1 MKTIVIN
8 LPKRKDRLSEFKLIN
23 DKHITYEVFNAV
35 DGYAIDYDNLLSNGY
50 DVYHQWI
57 DPILKTK
64 LTKGEV
70 GCFLSHWK
78 IWKKCVEKNEPILVL
93 EDDAIITDKFSYDE
107 LYQRIEKGY
116 GFVYLGWKEM
126 RESVPIDNKFVEPVY
141 PYWTLSYMITPECA
155 KLLLNNHASKHIVP
169 VDEYLPKAFQLLK
182 NKGLMNVCAYKE
194 NVVVPRNR
202 NDGGSDVL
210 AKNRYDYF
218 IDFHTTVG
226 TVATDPD
233 KARYLLH
240 SASKTDTTIV
250 NLGEGVKWEG
260 GTMKGQGGGHKI
272 NLVKEYLKDK
282 RDSDVFIF
290 LDGYDT
296 FLTDNTDEIISRY
309 MEFSQ
314 DIVFSSER
322 FCWPDEGLASDL
334 RAKSVNLDTPY
345 QYLNSG
351 MYIGRVGALRE
362 LFKKPIK
369 NFEDDQ
375 LYVQKEYLTGKHSIA
390 CDVESYI
397 FSCHEP
403 EVIKKGHQL
412 FNPVTQCYSCAYH
425 GNGGEKAKEKLEQI
439 YREFYKEP
447 IIVYHTSQ
455 DFDILQNDILLIDF
469 MSEDMCKNMIQ
480 LAEINKEY
488 FKSLSYDKV
497 KGQELRLKEIGLYEE
512 IEEHWN
518 EKVYPIVYKHW
529 KPCHM
534 WGMRDAFI
542 IKYEMNMQRELPL
555 HNDASLV
562 TGSVKLN
569 DEYLG
574 GQLVFPRQDFENT
587 NIPVGKCLLFPGQ
600 CTHGHTSIPIL
611 DGIKYSL
618 TIWSQR
624 YEGDVI

>member
-1 MKTIVIN
+1 MKTFVIN
-8 LPKRKDRLSEFKLIN
+8 LPQRADRLSNFKIIN
-23 DKHITYEVFNAV
+23 DDYISYEVFNAV
-35 DGYAIDYDNLLSNGY
+35 DGRTFDYDVLVNMGFDIDHS
-50 DVYHQWI
+50 WI

-78 IWKKCVEKNEPILVL
+78 LWEKCIELDEPILVL
-93 EDDAIITDKFSYDE
+93 EDDAVITDKFSYDE
-107 LYQRIEKGY
+107 LYRMRRKGY
-116 GFVYLGWKEM
+116 DFIYLGWREM
-126 RESVPIDNKFVEPVY
+126 SESIPIDDTFVKPVY
-141 PYWTLSYMITPECA
+141 PYWTLSYMVTPA
-155 KLLLNNHASKHIVP
+155 SARILLNEHAKKHIIP
-169 VDEYLPKAFQLLK
+169 VDEYLPKCMEKLK
-182 NKGLMNVCAYKE
+182 VCAYKE
-194 NVVVPRNR
+194 NVVTPIDRK
-202 NDGGSDVL
+202 DGGSDVL
-210 AKNRYDYF
+210 AKSRYDYF
-218 IDFHTTVG
+218 IDFNLKVV

-233 KARYLLH
+233 KAGYLFK
-240 SASKTDTTIV
+240 SATKTDTQIE

-260 GTMKGQGGGHKI
+260 GTMEGQGGGHKI

-282 RDSDVFIF
+282 RDSDVLLF

-296 FLTDNTDEIISRY
+296 FLSDRTDEIISRY

-334 RAKSVNLDTPY
+334 RAKNENQDTPY

-351 MYIGRVGALRE
+351 MYIGRVGALKE
-362 LFKKPIK
+362 LFSKPLE
-369 NFEDDQ
+369 NFDDDQ
-375 LYVQKEYLTGKHSIA
+375 LYVQKEYLTGNHSIG
-390 CDVESYI
+390 CDVEGYI

-403 EVIKKGHQL
+403 EVVKKGKQL
-412 FNPVTQCYSCAYH
+412 YNPITQCYSCAYH
-425 GNGGEKAKEKLEQI
+425 GNGGESAKKKFKELFYQ
-439 YREFYKEP
+439 FYKEP
-447 IIVYHTSQ
+447 TIVYNTSQ
-455 DFDILQNDILLIDF
+455 DFDIIQDDMLLIDF

-480 LAEINKEY
+480 LAEINAHF

-518 EKVYPIVYKHW
+518 TNVYPIVWKHW
-529 KPCHM
+529 EPCHM

-542 IKYEMNMQRELPL
+542 IKYAMNMQRDLPL

-569 DEYLG
+569 DDYRG
-574 GQLVFPRQDFENT
+574 GELKFPRQDFDNSE
-587 NIPVGKCLLFPGQ
+587 IPVGKCLLFPGQ
-600 CTHGHTSIPIL
+600 VTHGHTSVPIL
-611 DGIKYSL
+611 EGTKYSL

>member
-1 MKTIVIN
+1 MKTLVIN
-8 LPKRKDRLSEFKLIN
+8 LPKRKDRLSEFKFNN
-23 DKHITYEVFNAV
+23 DDYITYELFKAV
-35 DGYAIDYDNLLSNGY
+35 DGYEIDYDYLLSQGF
-50 DVYHQWI
+50 DIYHQWV

-70 GCFLSHWK
+70 GCFLSHWRV
-78 IWKKCVEKNEPILVL
+78 WEECVRLNEPILVL

-107 LYQRIEKGY
+107 LYRMKDIGY
-116 GFVYLGWKEM
+116 NFIYLGWKEM
-126 RESVPIDNKFVEPVY
+126 EESVPINDKFVKPVY
-141 PYWTLSYMITPECA
+141 PYWTLSYMVTPESA
-155 KLLLNNHASKHIVP
+155 KLLLNEYARKHIVP
-169 VDEYLPKAFQLLK
+169 VDEYLPKAIQLLK
-182 NKGLMNVCAYKE
+182 DINVCAYKE
-194 NVVVPRNR
+194 NVVVPRDR
-202 NDGGSDVL
+202 KDGGSDVL
-210 AKNRYDYF
+210 AKSRYDYF

-226 TVATDPD
+226 TVATDTD
-233 KARYLLH
+233 KARYLFQ
-240 SASKTDTTIV
+240 SASKTGSTIV
-250 NLGEGVKWEG
+250 NLGKGVKWEG
-260 GTMKGQGGGHKI
+260 GTMEGQGGGHKI

-282 RDSDVFIF
+282 RDTDVFIF

-296 FLTDNTDEIISRY
+296 FLSDHTDEIISRY

-334 RAKSVNLDTPY
+334 RAKNENQNTPY

-351 MYIGRVGALRE
+351 MYIGRIGALKE
-362 LFKKPIK
+362 LFKKPIE
-369 NFEDDQ
+369 NWEDDQ
-375 LYVQKEYLTGKHSIA
+375 LYVQKEYLTGNHSIE
-390 CDVESYI
+390 CDVEGYI

-403 EVIKKGHQL
+403 EVRKKGHQL
-412 FNPVTQCYSCAYH
+412 YNPVTQCFSCAYH
-425 GNGGEKAKEKLEQI
+425 GNGGESAKEKLEEI
-439 YREFYKEP
+439 YKEFYKEP
-447 IIVYHTSQ
+447 IIVYHTPS
-455 DFDILQNDILLIDF
+455 DFEILQNDMLLIDF

-518 EKVYPIVYKHW
+518 TNVYPIVYKHW

-569 DEYLG
+569 NDYIG
-574 GQLVFPRQDFENT
+574 GQLCFPRQDFENT
-587 NIPVGKCLLFPGQ
+587 RIPVGKCLLFPGQ
-600 CTHGHTSIPIL
+600 VTHGHTSIPIL